1 MTAGGAAVHIIC
13 VMLDSLPHFILHLLF
28 LSLFS
33 FSKETKVAD
42 LKVFSSETT
51 ITDLG

>member
-28 LSLFS
+28 LALLS
-33 FSKETKVAD
+33 FYEMQKDFFK
-42 LKVFSSETT
+42 L
-51 ITDLG
+51 L

>member
-28 LSLFS
+28 LPLFS
-33 FSKETKVAD
+33 FSRKPKVSDIELFSPEKTLKE
-42 LKVFSSETT
+42 LR
-51 ITDLG
+51 